1 MDSSPQKARTTR
13 PYNNNA
19 SGRRAAGSNV
29 EVHGLDL
36 DSLESPLPSLGYLD
50 EALSY
55 IAGERARWWA
65 VQEGQVVS
73 SVVAVAGA
81 ASDPGEGVGSGDDG
95 EGEGEGEGPEEG
107 DAGGEGEWRNV
118 VGMFQ
123 FRYFCLYRFSFPP
136 PFFCFY
142 IPWPLIL
149 WQTTHWHQLNDFLV
163 IPFLSTENGQ
173 EQPKRKRRRKRPPR
187 SHASAQATSGGEVPA
202 ASTKTTLDATP
213 DVPSNVLPATPA
225 SSPKRKKRS
234 KSVPASA
241 AVSAVSLVLDSE
253 KPKSSV
259 KAKGKEKEFLVP
271 APTISGH
278 TQSSGSGK
286 EKEKE
291 KEKERERPPVTILR
305 RPVPEPEPK
314 EFIFSEEEDSDGH
327 GGRTP
332 TNFSSINGG
341 MQRSLGAVLDGSS
354 SSSMISLMG
363 KKGRRVGRKERDKEK
378 MKMDAM
384 KGVLDIGGGAV
395 NPQPASNAG
404 VGGGDFGAEYHDAD
418 GDEDDEDEG
427 VEPQEEEDENVVGTN
442 DSLAGL
448 SLLQPPRR
456 KRDRSRRRKGSNTL
470 AGITDS
476 HKSAPATPGHA
487 KGVISDEM
495 EEVGGIVKASTDE
508 NNSLEVDVFESKPNE
523 TPGSEKKK
531 RTRTKRVKALV
542 HSTSVPQLKV
552 DTIETG
558 EKPPE
563 EKADNDDV
571 SVKTVKQ
578 KKGKNKVRPVQDE
591 EDILDMDRNQLRQLI
606 TESARVG
613 SRLLLAGGQPP
624 EPQAPETKRGRLL
637 TLARKLK
644 QLFPEQHDEL
654 GRVIARIE
662 GTETA
667 ANSWVTNDV
676 KRSKAVSIP
685 AGKKKKPKKG
695 GHVRTGSEGTSLEG
709 FDLDDEDDVQRGRPA
724 MNAFP
729 DIEEEDEE
737 IDPRGRPPR
746 KGDVL
751 VHVFIDQ

>member
-1 MDSSPQKARTTR
+1 MPSASS
-13 PYNNNA
+13 
-19 SGRRAAGSNV
+19 
-29 EVHGLDL
+29 
-36 DSLESPLPSLGYLD
+36 
-50 EALSY
+50 
-55 IAGERARWWA
+55 
-65 VQEGQVVS
+65 
-73 SVVAVAGA
+73 
-81 ASDPGEGVGSGDDG
+81 
-95 EGEGEGEGPEEG
+95 
-107 DAGGEGEWRNV
+107 
-118 VGMFQ
+118 
-123 FRYFCLYRFSFPP
+123 
-136 PFFCFY
+136 
-142 IPWPLIL
+142 
-149 WQTTHWHQLNDFLV
+149 
-163 IPFLSTENGQ
+163 
-173 EQPKRKRRRKRPPR
+173 
-187 SHASAQATSGGEVPA
+187 
-202 ASTKTTLDATP
+202 KTTLEATP

-259 KAKGKEKEFLVP
+259 KTKGKEKEFLVP
-271 APTISGH
+271 APTPSSH

-286 EKEKE
+286 EKERERE
-291 KEKERERPPVTILR
+291 KEKERPPVTILR
-305 RPVPEPEPK
+305 LPVPEPEPK
-314 EFIFSEEEDSDGH
+314 EFVFSEEEDSDGH

-332 TNFSSINGG
+332 TNFSSINGA
-341 MQRSLGAVLDGSS
+341 MQRSLGSVLDGSS

-378 MKMDAM
+378 MKMDVM
-384 KGVLDIGGGAV
+384 KGVLDIGGGVV

-404 VGGGDFGAEYHDAD
+404 VGGGDLGAEYHDAD
-418 GDEDDEDEG
+418 GDEDFEDEG

-456 KRDRSRRRKGSNTL
+456 KRDRSRRRKGPNTL

-476 HKSAPATPGHA
+476 LKSTPATPGHA

-508 NNSLEVDVFESKPNE
+508 SNSHEVDVFESKPNE
-523 TPGSEKKK
+523 TPGSEKRK
-531 RTRTKRVKALV
+531 RTRTKRVKSLV

-563 EKADNDDV
+563 EKAAVNDDV
-571 SVKTVKQ
+571 SVKTVKS
-578 KKGKNKVRPVQDE
+578 KKGKSKVRPVGDE
-591 EDILDMDRNQLRQLI
+591 EDILDMDRNQMRQLI

-624 EPQAPETKRGRLL
+624 EPQAPLAPETKRGRLL

-667 ANSWVTNDV
+667 AANSWLTGDV

-709 FDLDDEDDVQRGRPA
+709 FDLDDEDDVQGGRRA

-729 DIEEEDEE
+729 DIEEEEDEE
-737 IDPRGRPPR
+737 IDPRGRPPK

-751 VHVFIDQ
+751 VHVFIDQYVSLIFTLLSCFPNDGVSVLTF